1 MSMKFNP
8 FYGFSIKDTADE
20 IGMDGKLVLKS
31 LKKVLYQQK
40 EAQKVFF
47 ERFLLEDDCDDNTD
61 FIYGIETYDIK
72 EDMKKFDKENFGD
85 SSFVSCLTKFI
96 ENVDFNLG
104 DCKKY
109 QKLIMEYVD
118 KLPSK
123 KLTPKVYSVYI

>member
-8 FYGFSIKDTADE
+8 YYGLSIKDTADE
-20 IGMDGKLVLKS
+20 IRMDGKLVLKS
-31 LKKVLYQQK
+31 LKKILYQQE
-40 EAQKVFF
+40 EAQEVFF
-47 ERFLLEDDCDDNTD
+47 EMFLTEDEFEDNTD

-72 EDMKKFDKENFGD
+72 EDMKKFDKENSGD

-96 ENVDFNLG
+96 ENVDFNIG